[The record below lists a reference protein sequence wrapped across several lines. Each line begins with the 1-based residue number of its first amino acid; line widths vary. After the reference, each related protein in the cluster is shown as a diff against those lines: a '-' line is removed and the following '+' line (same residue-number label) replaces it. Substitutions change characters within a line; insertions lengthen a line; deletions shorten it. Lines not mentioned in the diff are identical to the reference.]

1 MDRPPVFVGID
12 VAKAELVVGLR
23 PAGTTWSVPN
33 HDHGI
38 TQLVERLQTVAP
50 ELVVLEATGQ
60 YGSAVTA
67 ALATVGIPVV
77 VVNPRQVRDFA
88 KALGKLAKT
97 DALDALVLAHFADA
111 IRPEVRPLPD
121 ASATELAAL
130 VARRRQVVVM
140 LVAEKNRKAAAPP
153 RVRAE
158 ILAHIAWLEE
168 RLSRLD
174 DDLQQLISASPLW
187 RAKDDLLRSAKGVG
201 PTVSLVLLA
210 ELPELGRLNRR
221 EISALVGLA
230 PLNRD
235 SGQYHGTRT
244 TWGGRSQVRAAL
256 YMATLVAVRWNPP
269 IKAVYD
275 RLVAHSKQKMVAI
288 VACMRKLL
296 TVLNSMLS
304 HQTPWQ
310 ADFRVGS

>member
-1 MDRPPVFVGID
+1 VGID

-201 PTVSLVLLA
+201 PTSPWCCWPNCPSSAASTDARSAPWSAWRRSTATAVNTMARALPGAVAARSAPPCTWLPWSL
-210 ELPELGRLNRR
+210 
-221 EISALVGLA
+221 SVGI
-230 PLNRD
+230 
-235 SGQYHGTRT
+235 H
-244 TWGGRSQVRAAL
+244 RSKLSMTASSPTASRK
-256 YMATLVAVRWNPP
+256 WSPSSP
-269 IKAVYD
+269 
-275 RLVAHSKQKMVAI
+275 
-288 VACMRKLL
+288 ACA
-296 TVLNSMLS
+296 SS
-304 HQTPWQ
+304 
-310 ADFRVGS
+310 